1 MSEKKT
7 IQINPELFTF
17 TNNTRKK
24 RPKQDDENKPIKM
37 KTNINNKTTKGK
49 ILRYI
54 REQQEENYKK
64 LFENNNNNISNN
76 NKLESSLKSPLVNS
90 SNEVENS
97 IAYLK
102 SISEQQEKKNE
113 MKNQIHNATIKRP
126 PIINTSSQNMFKYSD
141 LNTKINDIEHMNV
154 VNHIKYDSNNSF
166 HLKEKIPILPQP
178 KYGCLKN
185 GNLPT
190 YRTMLQQTRR
200 NYPPI
205 LNNNN
210 NNNNT
215 QPLIN
220 TNFTNK
226 IHTNPMISIQ
236 TNDNNSNKD
245 QFYKG
250 PNNSMNNMNHSVNN
264 RYNQQNQYNIAIRD
278 EQLKK
283 ISELKQMKQLLND
296 KQKTPS
302 IFPKGGKQK
311 KTIRRTYKVGKS
323 KNAPKVSVLI
333 SNKTIRKNITMK
345 TKLLKQVPMN
355 EIKKYLISNGFIKI
369 GTIAPNDVL
378 RQMYE
383 SAILIGGEIQNHNPD
398 NLLYNYL
405 HNS

>member
-64 LFENNNNNISNN
+64 LFENNNNTSNS

-102 SISEQQEKKNE
+102 SISEEQEKKNE
-113 MKNQIHNATIKRP
+113 MKNQIHNTTIKRP
-126 PIINTSSQNMFKYSD
+126 PNINTSVSQNMFKYSD
-141 LNTKINDIEHMNV
+141 LNTKIDNIEPMNV
-154 VNHIKYDSNNSF
+154 VNHIKCDSNNSF

-190 YRTMLQQTRR
+190 YRSMLQQTRR

-210 NNNNT
+210 N
-215 QPLIN
+215 QPVIN
-220 TNFTNK
+220 SNYTNK

-236 TNDNNSNKD
+236 TNDNDNIKD
-245 QFYKG
+245 HFYKG
-250 PNNSMNNMNHSVNN
+250 PNEMNHSVNN
-264 RYNQQNQYNIAIRD
+264 IYNQQNQYNIAVRD

-296 KQKTPS
+296 KQNTPPNFS
-302 IFPKGGKQK
+302 KGGKRK

-345 TKLLKQVPMN
+345 TKLLKQVPIN
-355 EIKKYLISNGFIKI
+355 EIKKYLINNGFIKI

>member
-17 TNNTRKK
+17 TNTTRKK
-24 RPKQDDENKPIKM
+24 KPKQDDENKPIKM
-37 KTNINNKTTKGK
+37 KTNVNNKTTKGK

-64 LFENNNNNISNN
+64 LFENNNTSNN

-90 SNEVENS
+90 SNELENS

-102 SISEQQEKKNE
+102 SISEEHERKNE
-113 MKNQIHNATIKRP
+113 MKNQIHNATIKRA
-126 PIINTSSQNMFKYSD
+126 PIINTSTSQNMFKYSD
-141 LNTKINDIEHMNV
+141 SNTKINGIEPMNV
-154 VNHIKYDSNNSF
+154 VNDINYDSNNIF

-200 NYPPI
+200 NHPPI
-205 LNNNN
+205 LNNQSIVNSN
-210 NNNNT
+210 YN
-215 QPLIN
+215 
-220 TNFTNK
+220 NK

-236 TNDNNSNKD
+236 TSDNNTNNINRE
-245 QFYKG
+245 QYYKG
-250 PNNSMNNMNHSVNN
+250 PSTNMNSMLNNNSFMN
-264 RYNQQNQYNIAIRD
+264 NQYNITVRD

-283 ISELKQMKQLLND
+283 ISELKQMRQLLND
-296 KQKTPS
+296 KQKTPPTFS
-302 IFPKGGKQK
+302 RGGKQK

-355 EIKKYLISNGFIKI
+355 EIKKYLITNGFIKI